1 MQRKIN
7 VLLLLFGLIGAVVG
21 FALGELLLGAYG
33 DSMPR
38 AVLIG
43 LYFGIAALAIGL
55 GCLIAE
61 LMQPLLSGSSWRA
74 RYTDLSW
81 KLLAPATLVLLFVG
95 GSLFQ
100 LLYGLHLGG
109 ERQVRD
115 YVLVIDNSGSM
126 TETDPGDERFAA
138 ARELVDRMGEKT
150 RVAVVVF
157 TDQAQVVQ
165 PFTRMDRQIEKDE
178 VYAAI
183 DGLQTAEGGT
193 DFAVALEQTLGLIET
208 RTEADRGVMAILL
221 SDGQSDADI
230 QSQLGRFVSQ
240 EIVLHTVGLAI
251 DDASGVAALQSIA
264 TTTGGSYHDVREAG
278 ELSLIYRSLYD
289 ESVEDRTLVTER
301 DGASAD
307 SGFYQWMRILSIAA
321 LGALIGVGM
330 GVFFDN
336 RYLARSF
343 GIGGAVGG
351 LIGGW
356 LLEGSLSG
364 IGFTDGLSRLGALL
378 LIAFF
383 IGLFPLFVAVREN
396 TRGQN
401 AGSGKPR
408 RAARAGRPTDDED
421 RPATRDRRHRGF

>member
-1 MQRKIN
+1 MQRKVN
-7 VLLLLFGLIGAVVG
+7 LLLLMLGLLGAGIGFV
-21 FALGELLLGAYG
+21 LGELLLGVYG

-43 LYFGIAALAIGL
+43 LYFGVVALSIGI
-55 GCLIAE
+55 CTMIAE
-61 LMQPLLSGSSWRA
+61 LMQPILSGSSWRA

-81 KLLAPATLVLLFVG
+81 KLLVPATLVLMFLG

-126 TETDPGDERFAA
+126 LQTDPNNDRFTS
-138 ARELVDRMGEKT
+138 ARELVDRMRDDS

-157 TDQAQVVQ
+157 TDQAEVVQ

-183 DGLQTAEGGT
+183 DSLQTVDGGT
-193 DFAVALEQTLGLIET
+193 DFAAALDQTLQLIEN
-208 RTEADRGVMAILL
+208 RSNPDRGVMAILL

-230 QSQLGRFVSQ
+230 QSQLDRFVEQ
-240 EIVLHTVGLAI
+240 EIVLHTIGLAL
-251 DDASGVAALQSIA
+251 DDASGVAALESISSV
-264 TTTGGSYHDVREAG
+264 TGGSYHDVREAD
-278 ELSLIYRSLYD
+278 ELSLIYQTLYD

-301 DGASAD
+301 DGPSAD
-307 SGFYQWMRILSIAA
+307 STFYQWFRILAIVA
-321 LGALIGVGM
+321 LGGLMGIGM
-330 GVFFDN
+330 GLFFDN

-356 LLEGSLSG
+356 LLDNSLSG
-364 IGFTDGLSRLGALL
+364 AGFTDGLTRLATLL
-378 LIAFF
+378 IIAFF
-383 IGLFPLFVAVREN
+383 ICLFPLLVPVREN
-396 TRGQN
+396 NRGQTT
-401 AGSGKPR
+401 GTGKTR
-408 RAARAGRPTDDED
+408 RAVRTGRPTDDED
-421 RPATRDRRHRGF
+421 RPVRDRRHRGF

>member
-7 VLLLLFGLIGAVVG
+7 VLLLMLGLLGAGIGFV
-21 FALGELLLGAYG
+21 LGELLLGVYG

-43 LYFGIAALAIGL
+43 LYFGVVALSIGL
-55 GCLIAE
+55 CTLIAE
-61 LMQPLLSGSSWRA
+61 LMQPILSGSSWRA

-81 KLLAPATLVLLFVG
+81 KLLVPATLVLMFLG

-126 TETDPGDERFAA
+126 LQTDPNDDRFTS
-138 ARELVDRMGEKT
+138 ARELVDRMRDDS

-157 TDQAQVVQ
+157 TDQAEVVQ

-183 DGLQTAEGGT
+183 DSLQTVDGGT
-193 DFAVALEQTLGLIET
+193 DFAAALDATLQLVED
-208 RTEADRGVMAILL
+208 RSNPDRGVMAILL

-230 QSQLGRFVSQ
+230 QSQLDRFVEQ
-240 EIVLHTVGLAI
+240 DIVLHTIGLAL
-251 DDASGVAALQSIA
+251 DDASGIAALESISSV
-264 TTTGGSYHDVREAG
+264 TGGSYHDVREAN
-278 ELSLIYRSLYD
+278 ELSLIYQTLYD
-289 ESVEDRTLVTER
+289 DSVEDRTLVTER
-301 DGASAD
+301 DGPSAD
-307 SGFYQWMRILSIAA
+307 STFYQWFRILAIVV
-321 LGALIGVGM
+321 LGALIGIGM
-330 GVFFDN
+330 GIFFDN

-356 LLEGSLSG
+356 LLDNSLSG
-364 IGFTDGLSRLGALL
+364 AGFTDGLTRLAALL
-378 LIAFF
+378 IIAFF
-383 IGLFPLFVAVREN
+383 ICLFPLLVPVREN
-396 TRGQN
+396 NRGQT
-401 AGSGKPR
+401 AGTGKTR
-408 RAARAGRPTDDED
+408 RAVRTGRSSDDED
-421 RPATRDRRHRGF
+421 RPVRDRRHRGF